1 MHQFPVILIP
11 PEVQRIALSKP
22 VVPEFNIELPSS
34 PSLRQPRTIH
44 IQEAISLTM
53 GLVVVVALVTVVANA
68 KELGIILLIVGS
80 IAIIFR
86 IRSQFQTY
94 KRRYERHQATLERY
108 LKKLEAYSHQEIKY
122 QRDLA
127 IAHAP
132 ERILEFRHDQFRKFF
147 AKLPPKTNGLAL
159 NNGSNNGSNL
169 FGQVKPTDEQAT
181 EGIIYYFGI
190 ALQQHLS
197 GTLYQGMTLYIASID
212 YECCPALTYIDPA
225 LNLHIAIE
233 ISLPSE
239 NAAILMRNDL
249 AARFLV
255 DSGWIIIKFSQEQI
269 LQSSAECCKEFAKLL
284 DRLSL
289 DPSVL
294 PSFRDTPELVP
305 IKR

>member
-44 IQEAISLTM
+44 IQEAIYLTM

-212 YECCPALTYIDPA
+212 YEWCPALTYIDPA